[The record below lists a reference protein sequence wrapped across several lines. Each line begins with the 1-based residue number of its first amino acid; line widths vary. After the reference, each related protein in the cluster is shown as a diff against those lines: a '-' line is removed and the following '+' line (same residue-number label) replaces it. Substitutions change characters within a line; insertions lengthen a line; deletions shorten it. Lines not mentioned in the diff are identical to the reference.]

1 MPALITARL
10 GNIVEQPDCDA
21 VVNAANSRLRAGSGV
36 CGAIHAA
43 AGPELEPFAMP
54 LAPVPAGNAV
64 ITPGFRLPNRW
75 VIHAVGPKY
84 LLDPDPP
91 GLLAR
96 AMTSI
101 VRLAESHGAARIAV
115 PAISTG
121 VYGYPMDEAAPVLV
135 KTTRELVR
143 HCTRIEEVRFVLAS
157 PVALEVFM
165 GAIDGVRASPVV
177 SRRLIEAIRDRYAL
191 HWEGIHGA
199 SHWSRVRLNGLEL
212 AKVTGA
218 DSMVVEL
225 FAFLHDSCR
234 ENEGRDPLHGARAAD
249 FAASLQGSVFEL
261 TPKQL
266 SCLMNACAGHTG
278 GETTGDITVATCW
291 DADRLDLWRIGVR
304 PEPAR
309 MMTDAGRT
317 PLLIEAAQ
325 ARVKRDIKPTA

>member
-1 MPALITARL
+1 MRSESKVTARV
-10 GNIVEQPDCDA
+10 GNIVGQPDCDA
-21 VVNAANSRLRAGSGV
+21 IVNAANSRLRAGSGV

-54 LAPVPAGNAV
+54 LAPVPTGGAV

-75 VIHAVGPKY
+75 IIHAVGPKY
-84 LLDPDPP
+84 LQDKDPP

-101 VRLAESHGAARIAV
+101 VRLGESHGATRIAV

-121 VYGYPMDEAAPVLV
+121 VYGYPMDEAALVLV
-135 KTTRELVR
+135 QTARDLLR
-143 HCTRIEEVRFVLAS
+143 YCTRIEEIRFVLAS
-157 PVALEVFM
+157 PAALEVFM

-177 SRRLIEAIRDRYAL
+177 SLRLIEAIRDRYAL
-191 HWEGIHGA
+191 HWDGIHGA
-199 SHWSRVRLNGLEL
+199 SHWARVRLNGLEL
-212 AKVTGA
+212 AKATGA
-218 DSMVVEL
+218 DTTVVEL

-234 ENEGRDPLHGARAAD
+234 ENEGRDPIHGARAAD

-261 TPKQL
+261 TAKQL

-278 GETTGDITVATCW
+278 GENTTDITVATCW

-304 PEPAR
+304 PEPER
-309 MMTDAGRT
+309 MMTEAGRT
-317 PLLIEAAQ
+317 PHLIEAAQ
-325 ARVKRDIKPTA
+325 ARVKQDCKS